1 VVLVRGGWRMVM
13 DGMMSFCA
21 GYRIIQE
28 AGVNSL
34 QKIAAQRASLVFT
47 FLRSL
52 ISERQSTFRSKI
64 SEI

>member
-1 VVLVRGGWRMVM
+1 MVM

-34 QKIAAQRASLVFT
+34 QKIAAQRVSPVFT
-47 FLRSL
+47 FLCSL
-52 ISERQSTFRSKI
+52 ISGQRAAFRSKI